1 MTSAEAH
8 GRALWRSSSI
18 FAVTSDARAPIEI
31 LSRTLTRAAAAFAV
45 AATAVAASV
54 TAPQLV
60 PAAQAEPSCP
70 DIEVVFARGTD
81 EAPGL
86 GRVGGAFVDSL
97 RGKVGGRSVGAYAVA
112 YPATF
117 DFLAAAG
124 GANDASVHIQWMVTN
139 CPATRLVLGGYSQ
152 GAAIV
157 DVLAAVPFPAVGF
170 NAPLPPNVPE
180 HIAALAVFGNP
191 TTKVGLPLTVSPVY
205 GTRSIDLCNG
215 GDPVCSGGDDIAA
228 HSNYGS
234 AGFTDQA
241 ATFVA
246 GLV

>member
-1 MTSAEAH
+1 M
-8 GRALWRSSSI
+8 
-18 FAVTSDARAPIEI
+18 FAVTSDK
-31 LSRTLTRAAAAFAV
+31 RTVSVPRFLVPLMGAV
-45 AATAVAASV
+45 AMVLAALV
-54 TAPQLV
+54 LTPQAL
-60 PAAQAEPSCP
+60 PQASAEPSCP

-81 EAPGL
+81 EPPGL
-86 GRVGGAFVDSL
+86 GRVGSAFVDSL
-97 RGKVGGRSVGAYAVA
+97 RGQVGGRSVGTYAVT
-112 YPATF
+112 YPATW

-124 GANDASVHIQWMVTN
+124 GANDASGHIQWMVTN
-139 CPATRLVLGGYSQ
+139 CPDTRLVLGGYSQ

-170 NAPLPPNVPE
+170 NAPLPPNVPA

-205 GTRSIDLCNG
+205 GTRSIDLCNF
-215 GDPVCSGGDDIAA
+215 GDPVCSGGNDIAA
-228 HSNYGS
+228 HSNYGP
-234 AGFTDQA
+234 AGLTAQA